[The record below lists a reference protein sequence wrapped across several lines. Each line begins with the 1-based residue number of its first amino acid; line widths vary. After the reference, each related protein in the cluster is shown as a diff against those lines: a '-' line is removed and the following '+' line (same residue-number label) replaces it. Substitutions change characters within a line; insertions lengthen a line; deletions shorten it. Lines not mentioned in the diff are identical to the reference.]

1 MQIYE
6 ITYKPLKE
14 GVLKG
19 IADVVTTAATQAG
32 FRYGASQT
40 GVNLAPYFAKTDD
53 DNVVC
58 IKDTKGVNRCYTK
71 SGENWYDNANKEVD
85 PATAAMLNNQASQKS
100 ATRSKSTTPTTT
112 APTTAPTTTAPTT
125 NVAPVTKPFTTPT
138 PTAVPTGVQVA
149 PGKRI
154 RLKVPGTNAVYFK
167 TADGWTNELGA
178 KIQDA
183 NSISQLERYA
193 DSGLGREEK
202 IIVPNAQPAA
212 KKTVRQRKGKRRVR

>member
-1 MQIYE
+1 MQIHE
-6 ITYKPLKE
+6 ITFEPLKE

-71 SGENWYDNANKEVD
+71 SGNNWYDNANKEVD

-100 ATRSKSTTPTTT
+100 ATQPKSITKPT
-112 APTTAPTTTAPTT
+112 AQPAAPTT
-125 NVAPVTKPFTTPT
+125 NVAPVTKPSTTPAS
-138 PTAVPTGVQVA
+138 TAVPTGVQVA

-167 TADGWTNELGA
+167 TADSWTNELGA

-202 IIVPNAQPAA
+202 IIVPNVQPAA